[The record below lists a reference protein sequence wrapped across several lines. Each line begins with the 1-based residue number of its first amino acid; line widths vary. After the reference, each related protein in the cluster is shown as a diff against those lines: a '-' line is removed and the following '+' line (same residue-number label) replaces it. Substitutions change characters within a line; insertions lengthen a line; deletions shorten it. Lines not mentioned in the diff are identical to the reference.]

1 MAVITHVRSMVPW
14 AGGMLVRELSQSLIV
29 AAAMPY
35 IRAELPGWGRLLR
48 LVAGWRRDRLW
59 DGAASRTIT
68 TKLYGHTL
76 SLNMRKWT
84 DRSTFFLGRWYD
96 LETQTALWSL
106 VHPGDLVVDIG
117 ANRGLFSLAASAA
130 VGPRGRVIAI
140 EPNPAEA
147 SILKRDL
154 ERNMIANVKVIGV
167 GLSDREGIMTLHVPA
182 GNSGEAS
189 FGMLPY
195 PDEFAIDVP
204 VKVGDRL
211 LDKEHPSLIKIDV
224 EGFEVRVLRGL
235 EETLKRARPIVITEM
250 IERQLVQCGSNRAEM
265 IELMRKFGYQGFGMV
280 LKREGLQ
287 HALQLTED
295 LTCRF
300 NDMVWLPDE
309 HAQLLRREFRAMF
322 RANRLE
328 LELS

>member
-1 MAVITHVRSMVPW
+1 
-14 AGGMLVRELSQSLIV
+14 
-29 AAAMPY
+29 
-35 IRAELPGWGRLLR
+35 
-48 LVAGWRRDRLW
+48 
-59 DGAASRTIT
+59 
-68 TKLYGHTL
+68 
-76 SLNMRKWT
+76 
-84 DRSTFFLGRWYD
+84 
-96 LETQTALWSL
+96 
-106 VHPGDLVVDIG
+106 
-117 ANRGLFSLAASAA
+117 LAASAA

-147 SILKRDL
+147 SILRRDL

-182 GNSGEAS
+182 GNSGEAT

-250 IERQLVQCGSNRAEM
+250 IERQLVQCGSNRAEL

-287 HALQLTED
+287 HALQLTEG
-295 LTCRF
+295 LTGRF

-309 HAQLLRREFRAMF
+309 HAQLCQREFRPMS
-322 RANRLE
+322 RAKGLE